1 MRGTVFGRSLYIFP
15 ASLKP
20 ILSRN
25 LWKLRFDA
33 AEKHGRPGHGFRSQN
48 DGPAGFVYS
57 SNITGEGF
65 RILKGVT
72 ALVTIKQLA
81 RQA

>member
-1 MRGTVFGRSLYIFP
+1 MRVRGMVAWRR
-15 ASLKP
+15 AS
-20 ILSRN
+20 R
-25 LWKLRFDA
+25 
-33 AEKHGRPGHGFRSQN
+33 GHGFN
-48 DGPAGFVYS
+48 PGTMVPGGFVYH

-65 RILKGVT
+65 RTLKGAA

>member
-1 MRGTVFGRSLYIFP
+1 MQVRGMVTWCRDPLGY
-15 ASLKP
+15 
-20 ILSRN
+20 
-25 LWKLRFDA
+25 
-33 AEKHGRPGHGFRSQN
+33 GFRSQN
-48 DGPAGFVYS
+48 NGPEGVVHY

-65 RILKGVT
+65 PTLKEVT

>member
-1 MRGTVFGRSLYIFP
+1 MRVRGMAAWCRDSL
-15 ASLKP
+15 
-20 ILSRN
+20 
-25 LWKLRFDA
+25 
-33 AEKHGRPGHGFRSQN
+33 GHGFRSQN

-65 RILKGVT
+65 RTLKGGT

>member
-1 MRGTVFGRSLYIFP
+1 MRVRGMAAWCRDSL
-15 ASLKP
+15 
-20 ILSRN
+20 
-25 LWKLRFDA
+25 
-33 AEKHGRPGHGFRSQN
+33 GHGFRFQN
-48 DGPAGFVYS
+48 DGPVGFVYS

-65 RILKGVT
+65 RTLKGVT

>member
-1 MRGTVFGRSLYIFP
+1 MDLG
-15 ASLKP
+15 
-20 ILSRN
+20 SR
-25 LWKLRFDA
+25 
-33 AEKHGRPGHGFRSQN
+33 N
-48 DGPAGFVYS
+48 DGPAGIVYY

-65 RILKGVT
+65 RTLKEVA

>member
-1 MRGTVFGRSLYIFP
+1 MRVRGVVSWCRDSLGY
-15 ASLKP
+15 
-20 ILSRN
+20 
-25 LWKLRFDA
+25 
-33 AEKHGRPGHGFRSQN
+33 GFMSQN
-48 DGPAGFVYS
+48 DRPEGFVHY

-65 RILKGVT
+65 RTLKGVT

>member
-1 MRGTVFGRSLYIFP
+1 MRVRGTVTW
-15 ASLKP
+15 
-20 ILSRN
+20 SRDS
-25 LWKLRFDA
+25 R
-33 AEKHGRPGHGFRSQN
+33 GYGFISRQ
-48 DGPAGFVYS
+48 DGLAGFVYH

-65 RILKGVT
+65 RTLKGVT

>member
-1 MRGTVFGRSLYIFP
+1 MRVRGMVAWCCDSL
-15 ASLKP
+15 
-20 ILSRN
+20 
-25 LWKLRFDA
+25 
-33 AEKHGRPGHGFRSQN
+33 GHGFRSRN
-48 DGPAGFVYS
+48 DGPEGFVYY

-65 RILKGVT
+65 RTLKGVT

>member
-1 MRGTVFGRSLYIFP
+1 MRVIGMAAWCRDSL
-15 ASLKP
+15 
-20 ILSRN
+20 
-25 LWKLRFDA
+25 
-33 AEKHGRPGHGFRSQN
+33 GCGFISQH
-48 DGPAGFVYS
+48 DGPAGFVYY

-65 RILKGVT
+65 RTLMGVT

>member
-1 MRGTVFGRSLYIFP
+1 MSALNPGCRL
-15 ASLKP
+15 LKAVGG
-20 ILSRN
+20 
-25 LWKLRFDA
+25 FD
-33 AEKHGRPGHGFRSQN
+33 SQCTS
-48 DGPAGFVYS
+48 AKFVYY

-65 RILKGVT
+65 RTLKRVT

>member
-1 MRGTVFGRSLYIFP
+1 MVTWCRDSLGY
-15 ASLKP
+15 
-20 ILSRN
+20 
-25 LWKLRFDA
+25 
-33 AEKHGRPGHGFRSQN
+33 GFISQN
-48 DGPAGFVYS
+48 DGAAGFVYY

-65 RILKGVT
+65 RTLKGVT

>member
-1 MRGTVFGRSLYIFP
+1 MKVRGKVKWFSDSKGY
-15 ASLKP
+15 
-20 ILSRN
+20 
-25 LWKLRFDA
+25 
-33 AEKHGRPGHGFRSQN
+33 GFISQT
-48 DGPAGFVYS
+48 DGPDVFVHH

-65 RILKGVT
+65 RTLKGVA

>member
-1 MRGTVFGRSLYIFP
+1 VGPPDFKSGVPSAEGGRWVRFP
-15 ASLKP
+15 CTSAK
-20 ILSRN
+20 
-25 LWKLRFDA
+25 
-33 AEKHGRPGHGFRSQN
+33 
-48 DGPAGFVYS
+48 FVYH

-65 RILKGVT
+65 RTLKEVT

>member
-1 MRGTVFGRSLYIFP
+1 MRVRGMVTWCRDSLGR
-15 ASLKP
+15 
-20 ILSRN
+20 
-25 LWKLRFDA
+25 
-33 AEKHGRPGHGFRSQN
+33 GFRSHK
-48 DGPAGFVYS
+48 DGPAGFVYC

-65 RILKGVT
+65 RTLKGVA

>member
-1 MRGTVFGRSLYIFP
+1 MRVRGMVTWCRDSLGR
-15 ASLKP
+15 
-20 ILSRN
+20 
-25 LWKLRFDA
+25 
-33 AEKHGRPGHGFRSQN
+33 GFRSQK

-65 RILKGVT
+65 RILKRVT
-72 ALVTIKQLA
+72 ALIFIKQLA

>member
-1 MRGTVFGRSLYIFP
+1 MRVRGMVPWCRDSLGY
-15 ASLKP
+15 
-20 ILSRN
+20 
-25 LWKLRFDA
+25 
-33 AEKHGRPGHGFRSQN
+33 GFRSQN
-48 DGPAGFVYS
+48 DRARGLAFTY

-65 RILKGVT
+65 RTLKGVT